1 MHRTNTTVEGQAW
14 YSKVRSEYERTENM
28 GVKYSTEF
36 KKQAVMRVAEG
47 GETSAAVAREL
58 GINANSLRDWLKT
71 YKENKRQPFV
81 GSGNLRDIDA
91 ENRRL
96 RKQMR
101 DMVEEIEILKK
112 AAAIFARE
120 LKISSDS

>member
-1 MHRTNTTVEGQAW
+1 
-14 YSKVRSEYERTENM
+14 M

>member
-1 MHRTNTTVEGQAW
+1 M
-14 YSKVRSEYERTENM
+14 SI
-28 GVKYSTEF
+28 KYSSEF
-36 KKQAVMRVAEG
+36 KAQAVKRVAEG

-71 YKENKRQPFV
+71 YKVNKKQPFV

-101 DMVEEIEILKK
+101 NMAEEIEILKK

-120 LKISSDS
+120 LKTSSDS

>member
-1 MHRTNTTVEGQAW
+1 
-14 YSKVRSEYERTENM
+14 M
-28 GVKYSTEF
+28 GAKYSAEF
-36 KKQAVMRVAEG
+36 KTQAVKRVVEG
-47 GETSAAVAREL
+47 GETSAAVSREL
-58 GINANSLRDWLKT
+58 GVNTNSLRDWVKT

-96 RKQMR
+96 RRQMQ
-101 DMVEEIEILKK
+101 DMAEEIEILKK

-120 LKISSDS
+120 LKRSTDS

>member
-1 MHRTNTTVEGQAW
+1 MHRTNTTVEGQDW
-14 YSKVRSEYERTENM
+14 YNKIRSEYERTENM

-36 KKQAVMRVAEG
+36 KKQAVKRVAEG

-101 DMVEEIEILKK
+101 DMAEEIEILKK